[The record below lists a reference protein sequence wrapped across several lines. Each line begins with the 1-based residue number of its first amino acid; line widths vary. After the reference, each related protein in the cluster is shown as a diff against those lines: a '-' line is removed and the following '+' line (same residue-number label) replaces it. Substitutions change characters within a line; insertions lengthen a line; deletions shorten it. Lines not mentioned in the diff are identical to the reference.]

1 VSNITALTLDRRRV
15 FATRLGHKVRHP
27 AHLRQE
33 NMNMAHKYSIEI
45 LHEPSFES
53 INYEFY
59 SADEM
64 TADEIF
70 QEFTAQLSIIPSS
83 EEVDAEMC
91 ESCSEWTE
99 NYDKRD
105 DNGLTLCPK
114 CYTLEG

>member
-1 VSNITALTLDRRRV
+1 
-15 FATRLGHKVRHP
+15 
-27 AHLRQE
+27 
-33 NMNMAHKYSIEI
+33 MAHKYSIEI

-59 SADEM
+59 SADEK

-70 QEFTAQLSIIPSS
+70 QEFTASLSIIPSS

-99 NYDKRD
+99 NYQQRE
-105 DNGLTLCPK
+105 DNGLTLCPN

>member
-1 VSNITALTLDRRRV
+1 
-15 FATRLGHKVRHP
+15 
-27 AHLRQE
+27 
-33 NMNMAHKYSIEI
+33 MAHKYSIEI

-99 NYDKRD
+99 NYQQRE

>member
-1 VSNITALTLDRRRV
+1 
-15 FATRLGHKVRHP
+15 
-27 AHLRQE
+27 
-33 NMNMAHKYSIEI
+33 MAHKYSIEI
-45 LHEPSFES
+45 IHEPSFES

-59 SADEM
+59 SADEK

-99 NYDKRD
+99 NYEKRE